1 MARSR
6 DAEKSI
12 TSILRNALFA
22 VTLLAPAL
30 SFAQDA
36 PPPDDILLRC
46 EFWTELAPRPD
57 FEVDPAPFD
66 PAEPT
71 KEILAEAAFVYSG
84 MIRGFSVSYVPYDKA
99 RAVEESMEVKPLLEN
114 ALKNEKLIRGEYR
127 VVKNNFRAYVNYVPD
142 ASERAYYLSWR
153 SIAYP
158 VANGEGK
165 ALLGGGAA
173 NRVKAIEDGIKD
185 AVREYARTKVKNKPR
200 LVRAVAALERPPS
213 LLVRA
218 GNYVARVRI
227 RLKIEEIIPY
237 AAY

>member
-12 TSILRNALFA
+12 TSILRRAAFFSALFFS
-22 VTLLAPAL
+22 AL

-36 PPPDDILLRC
+36 PPPDDILLRY

-66 PAEPT
+66 PANPT
-71 KEILAEAAFVYSG
+71 KDILSEAAYAYSG

-99 RAVEESMEVKPLLEN
+99 RAIEERMEVRPLLEGIPKPE
-114 ALKNEKLIRGEYR
+114 ALIRGEYR
-127 VVKNNFRAYVNYVPD
+127 VLKNNFRAYVEYAPD

-153 SIAYP
+153 SISYP
-158 VANGEGK
+158 AADGTGK
-165 ALLGGGAA
+165 ALIGGGAA

-213 LLVRA
+213 IMVRA

-227 RLKIEEIIPY
+227 RLKIEEILSY

>member
-6 DAEKSI
+6 DADKSV
-12 TSILRNALFA
+12 TSILRSAVFFCALICR
-22 VTLLAPAL
+22 AL

-36 PPPDDILLRC
+36 PPPDDIVLRY
-46 EFWTELAPRPD
+46 EFWTEIAPRPD

-66 PAEPT
+66 PAKPT
-71 KEILAEAAFVYSG
+71 EDILAEAAFVYAG
-84 MIRGFSVSYVPYDKA
+84 MMRGFSVSYIPYDRA
-99 RAVEESMEVKPLLEN
+99 RAIEERMEVKPFLES
-114 ALKNEKLIRGEYR
+114 AVKAEDLIRGEYR
-127 VVKNNFRAYVNYVPD
+127 VVRNNFRAYVDYVPD

-158 VANGEGK
+158 IANGEGK

-200 LVRAVAALERPPS
+200 LVRAVTALERPPS
-213 LLVRA
+213 LMVRA